1 MKYESLMTV
10 LIVEDNAGIR
20 RVIRR
25 NLSRAVTA
33 VWECSDGLGALA
45 AFQEYRPDVVLMDI
59 QMPGMDGLTAT
70 KQIRSL
76 EPSAC
81 IVMVT
86 DHDDDDLRQAAVKAG
101 ASDYL
106 LKQDLK
112 DLPDVLSKL
121 SKRK

>member
-1 MKYESLMTV
+1 MTV

-70 KQIRSL
+70 KQIRSA

-81 IVMVT
+81 IVVVT

-112 DLPDVLSKL
+112 DLTEVLSRL
-121 SKRK
+121 SNGK